1 MFAFLAVLVFLLEAA
16 AAILDAIGYGSIA
29 AALWDTYCRA
39 TGNRKAAERLELRAA
54 IVALRRD
61 LRSVSSVDEF
71 ARWAKLR
78 RRLDALS
85 ASFETVSSDLSI
97 ERTAFELY
105 VNMVL
110 RVAVYGVR
118 AVVSI
123 YNYRVA
129 VFYVPQN
136 WFYPVL
142 WFLSL
147 PSAPMGSVSV
157 TVWAFACNRV
167 CKRAAAIFNRTLRPV
182 APPVAAPAP
191 GSSDVAAARPAV
203 GSGSALIG

>member
-105 VNMVL
+105 VNM
-110 RVAVYGVR
+110 
-118 AVVSI
+118 
-123 YNYRVA
+123 
-129 VFYVPQN
+129 
-136 WFYPVL
+136 
-142 WFLSL
+142 
-147 PSAPMGSVSV
+147 
-157 TVWAFACNRV
+157 
-167 CKRAAAIFNRTLRPV
+167 
-182 APPVAAPAP
+182 
-191 GSSDVAAARPAV
+191 
-203 GSGSALIG
+203 